1 MKNKIKTRFDKL
13 ELDRKNL
20 FSKLEKV
27 NEDVLNLKPQENKW
41 SIIQV
46 IHHLYKSEQLSIVY
60 IKRKL
65 RDTQN
70 INKSGLVSIARSLLL
85 EWALRFPTKFKAPNN
100 VSDVSDIAEL
110 ELYSTKWT
118 RIRNDLIEIIEN
130 TDIEILKSDI
140 FKHPSVGEMNMVH
153 ALKFMQA
160 HFDNHKKQ
168 IDNIL
173 QIKNNLV

>member
-13 ELDRKNL
+13 ELDRKKL
-20 FSKLEKV
+20 FSKLGKV
-27 NEDVLNLKPQENKW
+27 NEDILNYKPQENKW

-46 IHHLYKSEQLSIVY
+46 IHHLYKSEQLSLVY

-70 INKSGLVSIARSLLL
+70 IKKSGIGSLARALLL
-85 EWALRFPTKFKAPNN
+85 EWALRFPTKLKAPAN
-100 VSDVSDIAEL
+100 VSDVPDTAKL
-110 ELYSTKWT
+110 EFYSEKWI
-118 RIRNDLIEIIEN
+118 RIRNDLSEIIEN
-130 TDIEILKSDI
+130 TNIEILNGNI
-140 FKHPSVGEMNMVH
+140 FKHPSVGEMNMLH

-173 QIKNNLV
+173 QRKNNLV